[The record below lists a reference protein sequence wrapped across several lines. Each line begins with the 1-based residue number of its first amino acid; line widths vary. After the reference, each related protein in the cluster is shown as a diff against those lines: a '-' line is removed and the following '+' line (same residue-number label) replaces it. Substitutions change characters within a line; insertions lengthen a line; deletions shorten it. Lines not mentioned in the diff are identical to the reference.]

1 MQNIS
6 YRVIYSNFLK
16 ALKMFLLESNKII
29 VYTKELFSLEGFLL
43 FKWRYQFSMICSS

>member
-16 ALKMFLLESNKII
+16 ALKMFLLESNKI
-29 VYTKELFSLEGFLL
+29 VYKGTT
-43 FKWRYQFSMICSS
+43 